1 MFKFFFVLFVSRG
14 VPLVTFFALVMPS
27 TSTEVS
33 AILSVKMG
41 RMRGHEYLLTF
52 LDDNSYYPTSQNHHH
67 ADDVFEFPSH
77 EEQDGYHQLYHFLM
91 FHSLLVFLVST
102 TKNNFGCEPSGNMI
116 HTFSAI
122 SCALASCFFDC
133 STLIFSFAL

>member
-1 MFKFFFVLFVSRG
+1 M
-14 VPLVTFFALVMPS
+14 TFFALVMPS

-77 EEQDGYHQLYHFLM
+77 EEQVGFHQLYHFPM
-91 FHSLLVFLVST
+91 FHLLLVFLVST
-102 TKNNFGCEPSGNMI
+102 TKNRSACELRGNMTI
-116 HTFSAI
+116 TFSAI
-122 SCALASCFFDC
+122 N
-133 STLIFSFAL
+133 